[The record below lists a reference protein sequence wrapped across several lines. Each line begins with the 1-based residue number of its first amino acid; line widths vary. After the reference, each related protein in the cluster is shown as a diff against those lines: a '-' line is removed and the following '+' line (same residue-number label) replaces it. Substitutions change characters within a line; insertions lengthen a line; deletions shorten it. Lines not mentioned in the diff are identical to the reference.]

1 MSLFSRVVFAEEFV
15 IDQKPEPVFAAS
27 GEEALFAE
35 SDDLLTALSE
45 MVRSQEQLREL
56 NQELRTNAKG
66 GPDSLDK
73 FLKRFLARLD
83 GFDRILDA
91 FRSMEP
97 TAEVT
102 NWLRSLEGLYY
113 KMQAD
118 LKNVGLIP
126 VETVGK
132 KVDLERMEVI
142 DYRPRSDY
150 PHNTVIQELKR
161 GYIYRGKVLRDAQVV
176 VAYSE
181 RG

>member
-1 MSLFSRVVFAEEFV
+1 MSLFSRIVFAEEFV
-15 IDQKPEPVFAAS
+15 VDQKPEPVFTT
-27 GEEALFAE
+27 GDEEELFVE
-35 SDDLLTALSE
+35 SDDLLAALSE
-45 MVRSQEQLREL
+45 MVRSQEKLREL
-56 NQELRTNAKG
+56 NQELRTSTKG
-66 GPDSLDK
+66 GPDSLD
-73 FLKRFLARLD
+73 RFLRRFLNRLD

-97 TAEVT
+97 TTEVT

-126 VETVGK
+126 LETVGK

-142 DYRPRSDY
+142 DYRPMSDY
-150 PHNTVIQELKR
+150 PHNTVTQELKR
-161 GYIYRGKVLRDAQVV
+161 GYIYKGKILRDAQVV